1 MSARLT
7 DEQRILR
14 TVTEAQWQRRVVAIA
29 ESYGWTHYHPP
40 KAGVRANGS
49 VRTVPAGFP
58 DLVLARGPRLVFIE
72 LKRETGKTTDAQN
85 EWLRK
90 LAATSAETYV
100 FRPSDLDDVIT
111 TLGRPERS

>member
-14 TVTEAQWQRRVVAIA
+14 TVTEAQWQTRVIAIA
-29 ESYGWTHYHPP
+29 QSYGWTHYHPP

-58 DLVLARGPRLVFIE
+58 DLVLARGVVLRAVSGVRGGSRVLLDRL
-72 LKRETGKTTDAQN
+72 
-85 EWLRK
+85 
-90 LAATSAETYV
+90 
-100 FRPSDLDDVIT
+100 
-111 TLGRPERS
+111 